1 LIRLFTT
8 IETHPRLSRWSA
20 WVAGLPLVGRF
31 WGLCLADPKRV
42 DRFVRFAIVGIIGA
56 LVDFGVLNVMKVV
69 FERVGLG
76 HSWDLPMDPHQI
88 QLTVANALS
97 FSAAVLSNFT
107 WNRLWTFPESR
118 ERPLGRQLLQFATV
132 SILGLVINTVILVVM
147 DKYVFQHFVSER
159 LSYNLAKAIAIGVVL
174 FWNFGMNVLWTYRG
188 IPIGTQGVEMPASAP
203 SQLDCGER

>member
-1 LIRLFTT
+1 MIRLFTT

-20 WVAGLPLVGRF
+20 RVTGLPLVGRF
-31 WGLCLADPKRV
+31 WELCLTDPKRV

-56 LVDFGVLNVMKVV
+56 LVDFAVLNVMKLI
-69 FERVGLG
+69 FEGAGLG
-76 HSWDLPMDPHQI
+76 LGWDLPMDPHQI
-88 QLTVANALS
+88 QLTAANSIS
-97 FSAAVLSNFT
+97 FTAAVMSNFT

-132 SILGLVINTVILVVM
+132 SILGLVINTVILVGM
-147 DKYVFQHFVSER
+147 DRYVFQHFFSER

-188 IPIGTQGVEMPASAP
+188 IPIGSQGMDLSASARGWE
-203 SQLDCGER
+203 DGGER